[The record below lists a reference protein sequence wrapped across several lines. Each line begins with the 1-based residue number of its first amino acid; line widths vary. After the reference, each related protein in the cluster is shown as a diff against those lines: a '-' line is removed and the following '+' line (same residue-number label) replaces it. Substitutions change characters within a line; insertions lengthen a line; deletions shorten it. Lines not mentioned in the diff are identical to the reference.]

1 MEDLSSSAGV
11 SRQRFVVTVD
21 WSPEAE
27 VRLTEGDVRE
37 ALEELA
43 MDLDEDAVV
52 EAVETVD
59 GDATEE

>member
-1 MEDLSSSAGV
+1 MEDENGGV
-11 SRQRFVVTVD
+11 LRQRFVVTVE
-21 WSPEAE
+21 WSPESAG
-27 VRLTEGDVRE
+27 RLTEGDVRE

-59 GDATEE
+59 AADD